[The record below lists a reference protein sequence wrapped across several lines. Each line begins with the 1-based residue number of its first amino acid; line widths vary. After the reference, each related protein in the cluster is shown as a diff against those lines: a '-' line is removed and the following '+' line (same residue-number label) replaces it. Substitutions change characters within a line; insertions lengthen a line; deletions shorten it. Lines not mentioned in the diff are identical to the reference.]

1 MHVFNTWLAIDEVLE
16 VTPNEDEHGKES
28 RLQDMMKGKKYI
40 ICVNNFIWCK
50 ICNRSILF

>member
-28 RLQDMMKGKKYI
+28 RLQDMMKGKK
-40 ICVNNFIWCK
+40 
-50 ICNRSILF
+50 